1 MLKQTH
7 NSPEPGELVST
18 ETLYRANGEVVE
30 LPLIEENPLE
40 IALKAFLVGDNF
52 WPDDDG

>member
-30 LPLIEENPLE
+30 LPLIEENPL
-40 IALKAFLVGDNF
+40 GDRPQSF
-52 WPDDDG
+52 SGRRQLLAR